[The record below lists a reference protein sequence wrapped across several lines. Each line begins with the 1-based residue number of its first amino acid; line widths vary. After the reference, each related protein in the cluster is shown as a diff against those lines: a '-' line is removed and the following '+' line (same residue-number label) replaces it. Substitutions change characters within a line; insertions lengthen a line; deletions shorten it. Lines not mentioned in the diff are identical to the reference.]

1 MHLRSRNGSTLFQK
15 LTFWTWKPPEAGA
28 VEVVL
33 GELDILFLHNTNNT
47 KLYRHR
53 ALTSAVPSA
62 NQSLVLHPLIT
73 DSQSLHSKYTRVTN
87 GWTSGHI
94 RPVLRRR
101 NVLVWSA
108 KCCRAYDRMRCV
120 GSLTEK
126 CLHPGSQFQPPNTA
140 IHIIGRR
147 KQFVLVLFRWSAKM
161 YRRYI
166 RCWQCYITCNI
177 I

>member
-94 RPVLRRR
+94 RPVLREEECTS
-101 NVLVWSA
+101 VECQMLQGV
-108 KCCRAYDRMRCV
+108 
-120 GSLTEK
+120 
-126 CLHPGSQFQPPNTA
+126 
-140 IHIIGRR
+140 
-147 KQFVLVLFRWSAKM
+147 
-161 YRRYI
+161 
-166 RCWQCYITCNI
+166 
-177 I
+177 